1 MALSEELKRTYLQAA
16 KEAEK
21 KLNTFWAKYRAKD
34 AQKRK
39 LLEEGK
45 ITEAE
50 YKRWREGQMFTGER
64 WKEKLDDI
72 TQVYVDADK
81 KAREII
87 GGTEKNVFVKFAN
100 STGKDIGK
108 HVAGFSFDLYDKRT
122 VELLLKTD
130 PTMLPRWKINE
141 KKDYVWNEKRVKNAV
156 AQGIIQGES
165 IDDIGKRL
173 TKELSAKNA
182 DQMTMFAR
190 TAITGAQNAGRMDM
204 LHNAQDMGI
213 KVKKKW
219 LATLDQRTRDAHR
232 DLDGQVVDIDE
243 PFIVDGQKI
252 MFPGDPNADPSL
264 VYNCR
269 CTLTYVYPKYQPAL
283 KDGGRREQTTGKVIK
298 NQTYREWDGT
308 KKEEPAQDKQ
318 RITVATTREEAYE
331 VLKDTIGFHEV
342 GDSIKHIDDKTVIEN
357 ANQLSE
363 LNAKFGV
370 IKEGHNGH
378 ITAKSSSKFE
388 AATNG
393 YFAKPNDQS
402 LVLSLDYY
410 AHGHDAVTRQV
421 AKEMKNKWAMPCS
434 EDKLSVY
441 TVTHEYGH
449 MLENMII
456 HGRVDMKAYEAEVEK
471 LLSSSTSRDLMRIE
485 KKRSALKR
493 EYTEKN
499 AKKIFQEI
507 LHIAHEDDPN
517 FSLKENISDY
527 GKTNYEEAFAETFAN
542 SQLGKPN
549 ALGRAM
555 IKWLAKELG

>member
-21 KLNTFWAKYRAKD
+21 KLNTFWARYRAKD

-100 STGKDIGK
+100 STGKDIGS

-190 TAITGAQNAGRMDM
+190 TAITGAQNAGRIEM
-204 LHNAQDMGI
+204 LHDAQNMGI

-243 PFIVDGQKI
+243 PFIVDGKKI
-252 MFPGDPNADPSL
+252 MYPCDPNADPSL

-283 KDGGRREQTTGKVIK
+283 KDGGRREQTTGEVIK
-298 NQTYREWDGT
+298 NQMYREWDGT
-308 KKEEPAQDKQ
+308 KKQSVPTFTERFEFTDVFSTEQQTA
-318 RITVATTREEAYE
+318 V
-331 VLKDTIGFHEV
+331 KDTLDTARTKYPLPYEFDFV
-342 GDSIKHIDDKTVIEN
+342 GDGRIPRNLPHETLWDLRDNYPELRKEFGEAAQYISIK
-357 ANQLSE
+357 
-363 LNAKFGV
+363 
-370 IKEGHNGH
+370 
-378 ITAKSSSKFE
+378 
-388 AATNG
+388 
-393 YFAKPNDQS
+393 KPNGRIERRIDIIKDDANVLPLGEMFDS
-402 LVLSLDYY
+402 LYKSHKRFEETKELSDALFSAGVGLNGTVLHEY
-410 AHGHDAVTRQV
+410 AHAVQDYCGFFIRETPEGTAFENWVRDFCHAHPTEILSISRYAGEGL
-421 AKEMKNKWAMPCS
+421 AKGQGVNPS
-434 EDKLSVY
+434 EVW
-441 TVTHEYGH
+441 
-449 MLENMII
+449 
-456 HGRVDMKAYEAEVEK
+456 AEVFV
-471 LLSSSTSRDLMRIE
+471 TSFDPHHDTMAWKTANKIMQE
-485 KKRSALKR
+485 FNKRFRHKFR
-493 EYTEKN
+493 G
-499 AKKIFQEI
+499 
-507 LHIAHEDDPN
+507 
-517 FSLKENISDY
+517 
-527 GKTNYEEAFAETFAN
+527 GK
-542 SQLGKPN
+542 
-549 ALGRAM
+549 
-555 IKWLAKELG
+555 